1 MKDNLRRDRDGI
13 SVLQSIAIFLVVVL
27 SLIVLVTVLSNI
39 WSRFTG
45 SLTNYSQNETV
56 FGPTVKSLTPIL
68 IGLGVLLVIL
78 AIIFLNGVFN
88 GNDE

>member
-1 MKDNLRRDRDGI
+1 MNHNLRHDRDGL

-27 SLIVLVTVLSNI
+27 SLIVLVTVLSNL
-39 WSRFTG
+39 WPRFTG
-45 SLTNYSQNETV
+45 ALANYSTNETV

-68 IGLGVLLVIL
+68 VGICVLLVIL